1 MKAAGE
7 DDDKDTS
14 LFQIP
19 GINQPHSYVPD
30 MVEGKHDPY
39 AALQPSPS
47 AHTRLSIYP
56 KLGCHSR
63 PVFADS
69 THVVFAVRAD
79 ETHLHEA
86 VKFAGIEPFWRTK
99 VNARRPAAAD
109 DISLLK
115 IFQYHEWLIAAGICL
130 ADCWNL
136 CSAEMASETTCW
148 PRAVLMDNKSC
159 S

>member
-30 MVEGKHDPY
+30 MVE
-39 AALQPSPS
+39 
-47 AHTRLSIYP
+47 
-56 KLGCHSR
+56 
-63 PVFADS
+63 
-69 THVVFAVRAD
+69 D

-99 VNARRPAAAD
+99 VNARRHQQPL
-109 DISLLK
+109 ST
-115 IFQYHEWLIAAGICL
+115 
-130 ADCWNL
+130 
-136 CSAEMASETTCW
+136 SAY
-148 PRAVLMDNKSC
+148 
-159 S
+159 